1 MRVAHAGPVGSGSPE
16 RALGATYRAG
26 RGIKCVRVSKRG
38 RRGGRG
44 RFYTTAGA
52 RAGLPP
58 RAGAPFAT

>member
-1 MRVAHAGPVGSGSPE
+1 MRAAHAGPVGSGSPE

-26 RGIKCVRVSKRG
+26 RGIECVRVSKRG
-38 RRGGRG
+38 WRGGRG

>member
-16 RALGATYRAG
+16 RALGATYRAAAAG
-26 RGIKCVRVSKRG
+26 W
-38 RRGGRG
+38 
-44 RFYTTAGA
+44 FYTTAGA

>member
-1 MRVAHAGPVGSGSPE
+1 MRAAHAGPVGSGSPE
-16 RALGATYRAG
+16 RALGATYRA
-26 RGIKCVRVSKRG
+26 
-38 RRGGRG
+38 GRG